1 MMKGHLEFPAI
12 KHEVS
17 MKDFIQ
23 AMKDENNPFGING
36 AGSYGMENTYQQW
49 IAREKKNHLGIE
61 LQNGY
66 VPATEF
72 LYIVDGVV
80 VGCINIRHCLNEELL
95 RHGGHIGYSIHPSY
109 RCQGHATMMLQ
120 EALKFCK
127 QWDIFPVL
135 VTCHKDNIASRKTI
149 EKCGGQFENQ
159 CDGIL
164 RFWIGGKENERF

>member
-1 MMKGHLEFPAI
+1 MIKGYLEFPAI
-12 KHEVS
+12 KHEAS
-17 MKDFIQ
+17 MRAFIQ

-72 LYIVDGVV
+72 LYVVDGVV

-109 RCQGHATMMLQ
+109 RRQGHATRMLQ
-120 EALKFCK
+120 EALKYCK

-149 EKCGGQFENQ
+149 EKCGG
-159 CDGIL
+159 
-164 RFWIGGKENERF
+164 